1 MCPRATPDPP
11 CKPPRTSAP
20 QCHHH
25 EGLAVS
31 LSALC
36 EAKAPWLTATH
47 STQMARQPHA
57 TSVLAVSTKPFSGWD
72 SPQPLADQAPKFLQV
87 FGKPPLSL
95 WQMFAPFTTGEPGP
109 AASRELQCGR
119 DPNVSLPGDLSHC
132 CPSSALSPGR
142 DGAHRSSGPGGD
154 FSAPPVARAG
164 QSSGT
169 FFQPTCICQ
178 MSHIHRGAMASTRAQ
193 EDCLCATSLG
203 LSCPR
208 NRTSIPCPLP
218 ELGHHHRTAAILP
231 RLPQA
236 PLLSMATPSQA
247 TASTSGQPTGDTH
260 LRTHEFL
267 NESSVPE
274 SFHKV
279 QQPFKTSQRVLNI
292 KS

>member
-1 MCPRATPDPP
+1 MCPQATTDPP

-25 EGLAVS
+25 GGLAVS

-36 EAKAPWLTATH
+36 EAKAPWPTATH
-47 STQMARQPHA
+47 STQMARQPHS
-57 TSVLAVSTKPFSGWD
+57 TSVLVVFTKPFSGWD

-95 WQMFAPFTTGEPGP
+95 WQTFAPFTTGEPGP

-119 DPNVSLPGDLSHC
+119 DSNVSLPEDLSHC

-178 MSHIHRGAMASTRAQ
+178 MSHIHRGGMASTRAQ

-208 NRTSIPCPLP
+208 NRTPIPCPLP
-218 ELGHHHRTAAILP
+218 ELGSP
-231 RLPQA
+231 PQD
-236 PLLSMATPSQA
+236 SCHPSQA
-247 TASTSGQPTGDTH
+247 SASPLTQHGNPIPGHCQHEWTAH
-260 LRTHEFL
+260 R
-267 NESSVPE
+267 
-274 SFHKV
+274 
-279 QQPFKTSQRVLNI
+279 
-292 KS
+292 